1 MASEIT
7 VIPRR
12 ATDRPAPNDEPRP
25 NDPMLARGTA
35 APEWTLDELADS
47 ATWSRTIR
55 EESARVARF
64 GHPVTVVMAEL
75 PRLDVVIDRF
85 GRGVGD
91 RIATEAAHL
100 LASEGRE
107 SDRLAW
113 LGDAQFGVLLLET
126 GEISAGHYVE
136 RVRTATDGWLESTGL
151 SIRLSLGWASP
162 GEGGDVMAAAATA
175 KQRMHDAD
183 RRSMPSPRPRGR
195 SERRPHDPA
204 VDHCAGVPEPGTW
217 DRSRHR
223 ERTDLGH
230 RPNRPA
236 AAEKLADPRIGY
248 GAHEVDQ
255 CCSRPSPSRPQPN
268 GLAADARVASATTS
282 ERRSEPKRRGP
293 AKALDRRTRVVD
305 R

>member
-1 MASEIT
+1 MPSDQVLLTILVLVIVVNVFLVVTIPVRTRGRRRSSQLGRQTGSFNGPSSRGDHRTDDDARTAAAIEAFVDGVSADPSRATRSRAPSETYVDRRDEVGGMASEIT

-12 ATDRPAPNDEPRP
+12 ATDRPAPDDEPLP

-35 APEWTLDELADS
+35 APEWTLAELADS

-126 GEISAGHYVE
+126 GEMSAGHYVE

-204 VDHCAGVPEPGTW
+204 
-217 DRSRHR
+217 
-223 ERTDLGH
+223 
-230 RPNRPA
+230 
-236 AAEKLADPRIGY
+236 AD
-248 GAHEVDQ
+248 Q
-255 CCSRPSPSRPQPN
+255 
-268 GLAADARVASATTS
+268 
-282 ERRSEPKRRGP
+282 
-293 AKALDRRTRVVD
+293 
-305 R
+305 